1 MRKNIIFLLLALFVV
16 VNVSAQRNA
25 VLMQRRHANVGKHE
39 ASLGIK
45 LGTSLAKMAYSLEE
59 FQKVGQE
66 FNVGPS
72 FGFYLDYHFNNVIS
86 IAPEII
92 YSSNGVHHKDYNYI
106 GNNYKATYK
115 LKLNYVSF
123 RLPLVFK
130 INMSR
135 TVQPYFFVAPD
146 FSYCIGG
153 KLDYMFASPQD
164 QENSTNKNIHVNNTN
179 KNIHVKVTKADIKT
193 WDMSAIVGVGLRFKI
208 RMSHT
213 YLITKIDVG
222 YNYGFANN
230 YGTSVKNIPKE
241 MGARYNRSIDC
252 MLTIGLPLNL
262 FNDRCCID
270 FDSVYDIW
278 Y

>member
-16 VNVSAQRNA
+16 VNVSAQSNA

-153 KLDYMFASPQD
+153 KLDYMLKPMTASA
-164 QENSTNKNIHVNNTN
+164 QEYSTITNIHE
-179 KNIHVKVTKADIKT
+179 KVTKADIKT

-208 RMSHT
+208 KMSHT

-222 YNYGFANN
+222 YNYGFTNN
-230 YGTSVKNIPKE
+230 YGTSVKNISKE

-262 FNDRCCID
+262 FQDGTCVD
-270 FDSVYDIW
+270 FNSAYDIW